1 MFHISQVMSVSAG
14 SLQRV
19 EVTRDMTVNFLG
31 NENTTVNFLGNEMVK
46 ADVYASN
53 SAVSG
58 SSGSGHGIYRV
69 SGTHISG
76 KY

>member
-1 MFHISQVMSVSAG
+1 MSVSAG

-19 EVTRDMTVNFLG
+19 EVTRNM
-31 NENTTVNFLGNEMVK
+31 TVNFLGNEMVK

-53 SAVSG
+53 GAVSG
-58 SSGSGHGIYRV
+58 SSGSGHGIYRA
-69 SGTHISG
+69 SGIHISG